1 MNTFKTINPATE
13 EVLNEYSL
21 MSRQEAL
28 KIAEKSA
35 ESFGKWKN
43 LAISQRAKL
52 FKNLAQVLRDNK
64 KEYAELM
71 TNEMGK
77 PITESLAEIEK
88 CAYLAEVLAENA
100 EKWLADEEVNADG
113 KKHIITFEPLGPIY
127 IIMPWNFPYWQ
138 ALKVGLPP
146 IIAGNTIILKHASN
160 VTGSALK
167 IEEAFRKSGFPQD
180 VFRTLII
187 DHETSSEIIS
197 SDYIKACSL
206 TGSVGAGSKI
216 AEIAGKNT
224 KKIVLELGGS
234 DPFIVLEDADVEAAA
249 KGAVLGRTL
258 NAGQVCIG
266 AKRIIVHK
274 LIAEEFTK
282 IFSEKMK
289 QLIVGNPLE
298 PKTQIG
304 PLVNEKAVHDM
315 ESFVKDAVNKGA
327 VVAGGG
333 KKIKIKSKGYYFEP
347 TVLANVNEN
356 INAVCS
362 ETFGPVAPV
371 IIAKDD
377 EDAVRIA
384 NNSEFGLSASLWT
397 KDLKKAESLARK
409 LETGSVFINSISKS
423 HPMLTIGGIKKSG
436 FGRELSHYGIKEFV
450 NIKGINVY
458 EHKK

>member
-21 MSRQEAL
+21 MSKDEAL

-35 ESFGKWKN
+35 ESFSKWKN
-43 LAISQRAKL
+43 LPISQRKKF
-52 FKNLAQVLRDNK
+52 FKNLAKVLRDSK

-100 EKWLADEEVNADG
+100 ENWLADEEINADG
-113 KKHIITFEPLGPIY
+113 KKHIIAFEPLGPIY

-249 KGAVLGRTL
+249 KGAVLGRTF

-327 VVAGGG
+327 VVAAGG

-347 TVLANVNEN
+347 TVLINVNEN

-362 ETFGPVAPV
+362 ETFGPVAPI

-377 EDAVRIA
+377 EDTVRIA

-397 KDLKKAESLARK
+397 KDLEKAERLARK
-409 LETGSVFINSISKS
+409 LEAGSVFINSISKS
-423 HPMLTIGGIKKSG
+423 HPMLPIGGIKKSG
-436 FGRELSHYGIKEFV
+436 FGRELSRYGIKEFV
-450 NIKGINVY
+450 NLKAINVY
-458 EHKK
+458 